1 LRDVTI
7 RPKREEFVS
16 RMAPRRSD
24 ARSKGV
30 PSMPK
35 RVEFVSPMEQRR
47 NDVVTRDV
55 TIKSTREEFVGNIA
69 QKTSTQQTTTMSL
82 LSLRLVDQL
91 TMIMKKRRDLIHGFG
106 SLRDVMH

>member
-1 LRDVTI
+1 
-7 RPKREEFVS
+7 
-16 RMAPRRSD
+16 MAPRRSD